1 MYIFLDCSLFRLG
14 GRCIISSVFS
24 TFLRLLSFR
33 SFIYSEL
40 VHELL
45 SERCLHSQ
53 ESAANGTVT
62 DEESPGINGDCV
74 PESAGYYTSRL
85 YPQTRRGRKS
95 WSRMH
100 VKQYDWHRQVIL
112 DSFRLRSDIQACQN
126 GHAHTQRRMVEKT
139 RKTLVYALWQGI
151 GIQTCDPVLLCVN
164 ARHDS

>member
-33 SFIYSEL
+33 SFIYGEL

-45 SERCLHSQ
+45 SERCLHNQ

-95 WSRMH
+95 WSCMY
-100 VKQYDWHRQVIL
+100 VKQHYWHRQVIIGQFSPSQRHSSL
-112 DSFRLRSDIQACQN
+112 SKRTCTYAKTYGKNIKDTGIRFVARCWNTNLRSCIAMCQC
-126 GHAHTQRRMVEKT
+126 A
-139 RKTLVYALWQGI
+139 
-151 GIQTCDPVLLCVN
+151 
-164 ARHDS
+164 S